1 MEESKQ
7 EPVLSFNQRYNGV
20 GGSQAAQRRAKK
32 NIRITLGG
40 LIVIILLGCVFLAYN
55 IWKYKYAS

>member
-7 EPVLSFNQRYNGV
+7 EPVLSFNRYYGV
-20 GGSQAAQRRAKK
+20 DGSQAAQRRAKK
-32 NIRITLGG
+32 NIRITQSG
-40 LIVIILLGCVFLAYN
+40 LAVIILLGCVFLAYN